1 MSLSAGMR
9 GALDRCLAGGLTFA
23 CYRRPGAPTTLWA
36 QRTPSLDHVDGT
48 ELFELN
54 DVFLVAPFH
63 LDPLRIPFVRSDV
76 ELVDSDLGP
85 ATEALEGCE
94 GAADADLCP
103 QPQTT
108 QEAFIAGV
116 EAIRTAIGTG
126 TLRKAVL
133 SRVVNVPFDA
143 ERLPELFAHALD
155 AHPDAFVALVRTP
168 EHGTWLGA
176 TPERLLVAQ
185 DDHVRVDALAGTRA
199 NSQAGLPWGDKERD
213 EQEVVTAAV
222 LGTFVALGLKEVRAG
237 APETI
242 NAGPVQHLRTTVE
255 GELHG
260 VPLGDVALAIHPTPA
275 VCGAPRDVARAVIG
289 RVEAHDRRLYTGFW
303 GPWSADGHTALF
315 VNLRCL
321 QLFNDQASLLVGAGI
336 TAGSDAHAEWEET
349 TQKASTWS
357 RPIGALGRGPVI
369 SPPR

>member
-1 MSLSAGMR
+1 MNLSAGMR
-9 GALDRCLAGGLTFA
+9 AALERCLAGGLTFA
-23 CYRRPGAPTTLWA
+23 CYRRPGTPTTLWA

-54 DVFLVAPFH
+54 DVFLVAPFQ
-63 LDPLRIPFVRSDV
+63 LDPAHIPFVRSDV
-76 ELVDSDLGP
+76 ELVDGDLEP
-85 ATEALEGCE
+85 AAEALDGCE
-94 GAADADLCP
+94 GAADADLKP
-103 QPQTT
+103 QSQTT
-108 QEAFIAGV
+108 METYIAGV
-116 EAIRTAIGTG
+116 EAIRAAIGTG

-133 SRVVNVPFDA
+133 SRVLNVPFDA
-143 ERLPELFAHALD
+143 KRLPELFAHALE

-176 TPERLLVAQ
+176 TPERLLVAE

-199 NSQAGLPWGDKERD
+199 SSQAGIPWGGKERD

-222 LGTFVALGLKEVRAG
+222 LGSFVALGLKEVHAG

-242 NAGPVQHLRTTVE
+242 DAGPVQHLRTTVE
-255 GELHG
+255 GELSG

-275 VCGAPRDVARAVIG
+275 VCGAPRDAARAVIG
-289 RVEAHDRRLYTGFW
+289 QVEAHDRRLYTGFW
-303 GPWSADGHTALF
+303 GPWSADGHTALY

-321 QLFNDQASLLVGAGI
+321 QLFHDRASLLVGAGI
-336 TAGSDAHAEWEET
+336 TAGSDAHAEWDET

-357 RPIGALGRGPVI
+357 LPIETLGRGPVT